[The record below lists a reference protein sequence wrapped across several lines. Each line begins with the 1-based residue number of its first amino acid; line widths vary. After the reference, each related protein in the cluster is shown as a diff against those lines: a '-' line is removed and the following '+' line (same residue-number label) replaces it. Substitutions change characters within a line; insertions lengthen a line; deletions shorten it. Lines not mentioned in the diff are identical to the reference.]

1 MKAHRPEM
9 LAAWAKEYGI
19 SGYEMYDPKYRNDQR
34 NKVNKRQERRK
45 GKNEQQKIN

>member
-19 SGYEMYDPKYRNDQR
+19 SGYEMYDPKYRNQQR
-34 NKVNKRQERRK
+34 NRVNKRQEKNFKRK
-45 GKNEQQKIN
+45 EKSL

>member
-19 SGYEMYDPKYRNDQR
+19 SGYEMYDPKYRNQQR
-34 NKVNKRQERRK
+34 NKVNKRPEKNFKRKERD
-45 GKNEQQKIN
+45 